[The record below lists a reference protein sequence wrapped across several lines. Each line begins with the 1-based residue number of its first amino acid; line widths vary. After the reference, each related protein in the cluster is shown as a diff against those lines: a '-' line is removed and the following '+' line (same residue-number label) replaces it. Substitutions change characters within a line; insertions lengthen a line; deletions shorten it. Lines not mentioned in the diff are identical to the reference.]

1 MLQRAQSLVEQV
13 RAQVRTTLRVVVDLA
28 QSLGVPPGLTAMLT
42 GEASEPARRP
52 CVPPKDSVPPKDGAA
67 PNAAPPAWRPRGSAV
82 AAAASPSA
90 PSVIGPSGSSS
101 AQRASAATGAPE
113 AARAPARRP
122 SRKVALEGDRGRSSQ
137 VRMLHA
143 EDAINGSTYL
153 ARIIWSLGVA
163 RLEGLGPLR
172 PADMA
177 RIIMARSPVSLEPPN
192 VARYIRR
199 SHPTSIAV
207 DHSEGSSHFYKLT
220 AEGQSLFENSFGA
233 S

>member
-1 MLQRAQSLVEQV
+1 MLQRAQSLVDQL
-13 RAQVRTTLRVVVDLA
+13 RAQVRTTLGVVVDLA
-28 QSLGVPPGLTAMLT
+28 QALGLPAAVTALLTR
-42 GEASEPARRP
+42 EPSEP
-52 CVPPKDSVPPKDGAA
+52 GA
-67 PNAAPPAWRPRGSAV
+67 PFV
-82 AAAASPSA
+82 VPSA
-90 PSVIGPSGSSS
+90 PPPAGPPPRGTSTAAAPS
-101 AQRASAATGAPE
+101 AAAPSASRDVASAPS
-113 AARAPARRP
+113 AASGIASGIDGVRAASRRP

-177 RIIMARSPVSLEPPN
+177 RIIMARAPVSLEPPN

-199 SHPTSIAV
+199 SHPPSIAV

-220 AEGQSLFENSFGA
+220 AEGQRLFEASFGA